1 MVKNASKEESKV
13 KRISWNTFNLD
24 GWSSPVILEK
34 KKSSKNHKYT
44 YYNLLLHISLLQG
57 SRVQF
62 FLYHLRNSSEA
73 YWIISLNSITKRLQL
88 KNE

>member
-1 MVKNASKEESKV
+1 MLPKKKVRLNESPEIHLIWRDEAV
-13 KRISWNTFNLD
+13 QLL
-24 GWSSPVILEK
+24 LEK

-73 YWIISLNSITKRLQL
+73 Y
-88 KNE
+88 